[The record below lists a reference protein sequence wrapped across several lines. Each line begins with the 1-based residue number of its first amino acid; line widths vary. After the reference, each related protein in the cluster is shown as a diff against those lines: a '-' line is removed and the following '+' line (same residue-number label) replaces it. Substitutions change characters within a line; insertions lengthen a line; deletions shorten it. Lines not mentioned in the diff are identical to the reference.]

1 MDLQVAYNC
10 SLRKLSY
17 ISSKKSTEADSIEY
31 VDRETSG
38 LAEENDGPVVL
49 NKCQKVVNSHR
60 NDIGCDGGPQAK
72 NDARP

>member
-1 MDLQVAYNC
+1 MDLQVTYNR
-10 SLRKLSY
+10 SLRKMSS
-17 ISSKKSTEADSIEY
+17 ISSKKSTEADGIEC

-60 NDIGCDGGPQAK
+60 NDIDCDGGSQAK
-72 NDARP
+72 KDARP